1 MRRYRFFL
9 VSGTNDK
16 LRQFSVII
24 RQLCE
29 EGPEIA
35 DALATTI
42 QEARSINN
50 SLQQNQDTVEKGT
63 SHAAK
68 RRRMSGKDLSYR
80 PPKSAKVKTADFSS
94 MRDSGPPETG
104 EIHSPVEDPAANGT

>member
-80 PPKSAKVKTADFSS
+80 PPKSTKAKTTKPPTMS
-94 MRDSGPPETG
+94 DSGPPETG
-104 EIHSPVEDPAANGT
+104 EVYFSVEDSTAHET